1 MYTGIRKTQQTALGE
16 YQNNVQPLYWKDR
29 MQTNS
34 TKTILSLS
42 VAPKDYLSHTFILF
56 AGQTQIAGKQT
67 GNGEVLY

>member
-1 MYTGIRKTQQTALGE
+1 
-16 YQNNVQPLYWKDR
+16 

-56 AGQTQIAGKQT
+56 AGRTQIAGKQT
-67 GNGEVLY
+67 GNGEILYQRRQEENLKAFLQKKKGVSRRETKRIS